1 MTCTPDK
8 TVLAD
13 GIPPVNIKTEATQF
27 YERGMIDMKKKMAI
41 VLSLVL
47 ACSMSMTAFA
57 APSPSLNTGNTPVSQ
72 VTVDQSV
79 ATATAGTAE
88 STVSGVASATSAV
101 AVGPTFAPAKG
112 TQALDAASVQLVVAP
127 TPVAETTPS
136 ASELTKALTAKKVKI
151 INKSGEKNISLLNR
165 EGKVKYLCSRNVY
178 LTNSKGELV
187 ASKGSIS
194 IAKSLKEILGGYQ
207 LAENETIR
215 AMYKRADGTFV
226 ALPVVIKGDVVSFA
240 LPSISG
246 VVEVVFTAAVGTR
259 QETLQSEKAP
269 KL

>member
-1 MTCTPDK
+1 
-8 TVLAD
+8 
-13 GIPPVNIKTEATQF
+13 
-27 YERGMIDMKKKMAI
+27 MKKKMAI

-57 APSPSLNTGNTPVSQ
+57 APSPSLNTGNTPVTQ
-72 VTVDQSV
+72 ETVDHSV
-79 ATATAGTAE
+79 ATATATAGTAE

-101 AVGPTFAPAKG
+101 AAGTTFATAKG
-112 TQALDAASVQLVVAP
+112 NQPLDADSVQLVVAP
-127 TPVAETTPS
+127 TTVAETTTS
-136 ASELTKALTAKKVKI
+136 VSELTKALTAKKVKI

-165 EGKVKYLCSRNVY
+165 EGKVKYLCSRKVY

-194 IAKSLKEILGGYQ
+194 VAKSLKEILGGYQ

-226 ALPVVIKGDVVSFA
+226 VLPVVIKGDVVSFA

-246 VVEVVFTAAVGTR
+246 PVEVVFTAASGVR

>member
-1 MTCTPDK
+1 
-8 TVLAD
+8 
-13 GIPPVNIKTEATQF
+13 
-27 YERGMIDMKKKMAI
+27 MKKKMAI

-101 AVGPTFAPAKG
+101 GTTFATAKG
-112 TQALDAASVQLVVAP
+112 NQALDAASVQLVVAP
-127 TPVAETTPS
+127 TTVAETTTS

>member
-13 GIPPVNIKTEATQF
+13 GTPPVNIKTEATQF

-79 ATATAGTAE
+79 GTAE

-101 AVGPTFAPAKG
+101 AVGTTFATAKG
-112 TQALDAASVQLVVAP
+112 NQALDAASVQLVVAP
-127 TPVAETTPS
+127 TTVAETTTS

>member
-1 MTCTPDK
+1 
-8 TVLAD
+8 
-13 GIPPVNIKTEATQF
+13 
-27 YERGMIDMKKKMAI
+27 MKKKMAI

-101 AVGPTFAPAKG
+101 AVGTTFATAKG
-112 TQALDAASVQLVVAP
+112 NQALDAASVQLVVAP
-127 TPVAETTPS
+127 TTVAETTTS
-136 ASELTKALTAKKVKI
+136 ASELKALTAKKVKI

>member
-13 GIPPVNIKTEATQF
+13 GTPPVNIKTEATQF

-79 ATATAGTAE
+79 ATATVGT
-88 STVSGVASATSAV
+88 
-101 AVGPTFAPAKG
+101 TFATAKG
-112 TQALDAASVQLVVAP
+112 NQALDAASVQLVVAP
-127 TPVAETTPS
+127 TTVAETTTS
-136 ASELTKALTAKKVKI
+136 ANELTKALTAKKVKI

>member
-1 MTCTPDK
+1 M
-8 TVLAD
+8 
-13 GIPPVNIKTEATQF
+13 
-27 YERGMIDMKKKMAI
+27 
-41 VLSLVL
+41 
-47 ACSMSMTAFA
+47 
-57 APSPSLNTGNTPVSQ
+57 
-72 VTVDQSV
+72 
-79 ATATAGTAE
+79 
-88 STVSGVASATSAV
+88 
-101 AVGPTFAPAKG
+101 
-112 TQALDAASVQLVVAP
+112 DAASVQLVVAP
-127 TPVAETTPS
+127 TTVAETTTS
-136 ASELTKALTAKKVKI
+136 ANELTKALTAKKVKI

-165 EGKVKYLCSRNVY
+165 EGKVNTCSRNVY

>member
-1 MTCTPDK
+1 
-8 TVLAD
+8 
-13 GIPPVNIKTEATQF
+13 
-27 YERGMIDMKKKMAI
+27 MKKKMAI

-101 AVGPTFAPAKG
+101 AVGTTFATAKG
-112 TQALDAASVQLVVAP
+112 NQALDAASVQLVVAP
-127 TPVAETTPS
+127 TTVAETTTEGQITNKVSAATISNPTTVAETTTS

>member
-1 MTCTPDK
+1 
-8 TVLAD
+8 
-13 GIPPVNIKTEATQF
+13 
-27 YERGMIDMKKKMAI
+27 MKKKMAI

-57 APSPSLNTGNTPVSQ
+57 APSPSLNTGNTPV
-72 VTVDQSV
+72 

-101 AVGPTFAPAKG
+101 AVGTTFATAKG
-112 TQALDAASVQLVVAP
+112 NQALDAASVQLVVAP
-127 TPVAETTPS
+127 TTVAETTTS

-165 EGKVKYLCSRNVY
+165 EGKV
-178 LTNSKGELV
+178 
-187 ASKGSIS
+187 
-194 IAKSLKEILGGYQ
+194 AKSLKEILGGYQ

>member
-1 MTCTPDK
+1 M
-8 TVLAD
+8 
-13 GIPPVNIKTEATQF
+13 
-27 YERGMIDMKKKMAI
+27 
-41 VLSLVL
+41 
-47 ACSMSMTAFA
+47 
-57 APSPSLNTGNTPVSQ
+57 
-72 VTVDQSV
+72 
-79 ATATAGTAE
+79 
-88 STVSGVASATSAV
+88 
-101 AVGPTFAPAKG
+101 
-112 TQALDAASVQLVVAP
+112 DAASVQLVVAP
-127 TPVAETTPS
+127 TTVAETTTS

-215 AMYKRADGTFV
+215 AMYKRANGTFV

>member
-1 MTCTPDK
+1 
-8 TVLAD
+8 
-13 GIPPVNIKTEATQF
+13 
-27 YERGMIDMKKKMAI
+27 MKKKMAI

-101 AVGPTFAPAKG
+101 AVGTTFATAKG
-112 TQALDAASVQLVVAP
+112 NQALDAASVQLVVAP
-127 TPVAETTPS
+127 TTVAETTTS

-178 LTNSKGELV
+178 LTNSN
-187 ASKGSIS
+187 KGSIS